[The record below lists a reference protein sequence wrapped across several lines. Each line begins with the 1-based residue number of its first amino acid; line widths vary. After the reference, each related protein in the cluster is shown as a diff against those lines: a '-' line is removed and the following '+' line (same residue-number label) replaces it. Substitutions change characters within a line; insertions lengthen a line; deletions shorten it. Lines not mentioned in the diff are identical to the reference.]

1 MTVHGNGGFW
11 SQGDAWCGCHGQV
24 HEIYQNVIRK
34 HSSCGAADQYTQI
47 HFTEHHGP
55 GTDGFRGYDSSTHG
69 FDTLNCSREGE
80 VLGYER
86 KCGAAEGEEVA
97 VFTLRPGTTVWTRE
111 LTPVSYTHLTLP
123 TN

>member
-1 MTVHGNGGFW
+1 MKTGKNMILPWQPPMVW
-11 SQGDAWCGCHGQV
+11 SRLLSADRAAAYYLPESLKMCIRDRV

-69 FDTLNCSREGE
+69 FDTLNCSRGGE
-80 VLGYER
+80 VLGYEK
-86 KCGAAEGEEVA
+86 KCGAAERCV
-97 VFTLRPGTTVWTRE
+97 
-111 LTPVSYTHLTLP
+111 
-123 TN
+123 